1 MFRPV
6 LIAAAVVAALTA
18 VPAALAQAPANDNR
32 ANAQRLGSPP
42 VSVGGTTAGATREN
56 ADPVGACA
64 PVSNNSVWYRLDNT
78 GDGRLIVHLDAA
90 DEIDLTVVVLR
101 RVRSETSFVTCR
113 NTDAKGNADFSFGT
127 ADEGNYLFM
136 VAQRA
141 TSQPGGFRLTL
152 LAPENSEAYPGT
164 HLPARGVTTSVDPLV
179 DSDDA
184 WSTEMRPA
192 RTYRINLVTGGDKC
206 VALALYGPRL
216 RSFASGQPLRSASC
230 GGYLTFTPGPSG
242 GGRYSVRLFA
252 RGGERGEINYR
263 LQVAEAGRD
272 DTSPGVPLQNLEQ
285 RVGML
290 SGRSVDVIDLYRFQV
305 GARSDV
311 VLTLATGERMQT
323 DLALLNDRGGNVRCA
338 CLASGGARMRL
349 QLPRGRY
356 FLALRAREHTG
367 GRYRL
372 RLLVREITKTG
383 ITIDGTRRA
392 FATPGRSVVVAA
404 NVSPPRAG
412 GLVRF
417 KVDRFDPLQGWVFA
431 RFLTAEVGSDG
442 VARVA
447 WIPPS
452 VGRWRIDARFRGT
465 ITRSPSRSGIA
476 TLLVGEPL

>member
-6 LIAAAVVAALTA
+6 LLVAAAVAALTA
-18 VPAALAQAPANDNR
+18 APAALAQGPANDNR
-32 ANAQRLGSPP
+32 ASAQRLGAPP
-42 VSVGGTTAGATREN
+42 VSVGGTTVGATREN
-56 ADPVGACA
+56 ADPAGACA
-64 PVSNNSVWYRLDNT
+64 PTSNSTVWYRLDGT
-78 GDGRLIVHLDAA
+78 GEGRLIVRLDAA
-90 DEIDLTVVVLR
+90 DEVDLTMVVLR

-113 NTDAKGNADFSFGT
+113 NTDAKGNAQFSFGT

-141 TSQPGGFRLTL
+141 SSQPGGFRLNL
-152 LAPENSEAYPGT
+152 LVPENREAYPGT
-164 HLPARGVTTSVDPLV
+164 HLPARGVTTSVDPLI

-184 WSTEMRPA
+184 WSTEMKA
-192 RTYRINLVTGGDKC
+192 AHTYRINLITGAEKC

-216 RSFASGQPLRSASC
+216 RSFASGGPIRSASC
-230 GGYLTFTPGPSG
+230 GGYLTFTPGPGG
-242 GGRYSVRLFA
+242 GGRYSLRVFA
-252 RGGERGEINYR
+252 RGERGETAYR

-272 DTSPGVPLQNLEQ
+272 DTSPGLPLHNLEQ

-323 DLALLNDRGGNVRCA
+323 DLALLNDRGRNVRCA
-338 CLASGGARMRL
+338 CFASGGARMRL

-356 FLALRAREHTG
+356 FLAVRSREHSG

-383 ITIDGTRRA
+383 ISIDGRRSA
-392 FATPGRSVVVAA
+392 SATPGRSVVVAA
-404 NVSPPRAG
+404 KVSPPRAG

-417 KVDRFDPLQGWVFA
+417 RVDRFDPLQGWVFA
-431 RFLTAEVGSDG
+431 RFLTAQVGADG

-465 ITRSPSRSGIA
+465 ITRSPSSSGIA
-476 TLLVGEPL
+476 TLLVAEPL

>member
-1 MFRPV
+1 MLRPV
-6 LIAAAVVAALTA
+6 LLAVAVAVVAALTA
-18 VPAALAQAPANDNR
+18 APAALAQGPANDNR

-42 VSVGGTTAGATREN
+42 VAVGGTTAGATRELN
-56 ADPVGACA
+56 DPSACA
-64 PVSNNSVWYRLDNT
+64 PSSNSVWYRLDGT
-78 GDGRLIVHLDAA
+78 GEGRLIVRLDAA
-90 DEIDLTVVVLR
+90 DEIDLTIIVLR

-113 NTDAKGNADFSFGT
+113 NTDAKGNADFSFST
-127 ADEGNYLFM
+127 ANEGNYLFM
-136 VAQRA
+136 VAQRS

-152 LAPENSEAYPGT
+152 LVPENRESYPGT
-164 HLPARGVTTSVDPLV
+164 HLPARGVTTSVDPLL
-179 DSDDA
+179 DADDA

-192 RTYRINLVTGGDKC
+192 QTYRINLVTGGEKC

-216 RSFASGQPLRSASC
+216 RSFASGGPLRSSAC

-242 GGRYSVRLFA
+242 GGRYSLRVFA
-252 RGGERGEINYR
+252 RGERGQISYR
-263 LQVAEAGRD
+263 LQVAKAGRD
-272 DTSPGVPLQNLEQ
+272 DTSPGVPLPNLQQ
-285 RVGML
+285 RRGML

-323 DLALLNDRGGNVRCA
+323 DLALLNDRGRDVRCS

-356 FLALRAREHTG
+356 FLAVRAREHTG

-383 ITIDGTRRA
+383 ITIDGRRRA
-392 FATPGRSVVVAA
+392 FATPGRAVVIAA
-404 NVSPPRAG
+404 RVSPPRAG

-431 RFLTAEVGSDG
+431 RFLTARVGPDG
-442 VARVA
+442 IARVA

-465 ITRSPSRSGIA
+465 ITRSPSRSGTA
-476 TLLVGEPL
+476 ALLVGEPL

>member
-1 MFRPV
+1 MSRLV
-6 LIAAAVVAALTA
+6 LLVAAAVAVLTA
-18 VPAALAQAPANDNR
+18 SQAALAQGPANDSR
-32 ANAQRLGSPP
+32 ANPQRIGSPP
-42 VSVGGTTAGATREN
+42 VSVGGTTVAATRDVN
-56 ADPVGACA
+56 DPGGCA
-64 PVSNNSVWYRLDNT
+64 QTTNSVWYRLDGT
-78 GDGRLIVHLDAA
+78 GKGRLIVRLDAA
-90 DEIDLTVVVLR
+90 DEVDLTIVVLR

-127 ADEGNYLFM
+127 ADDGNYLFM

-141 TSQPGGFRLTL
+141 TSQPGAFRLTV
-152 LAPENSEAYPGT
+152 LAPENREAYPGT
-164 HLPARGVTTSVDPLV
+164 HLPARGVTTSVDALL

-184 WSTEMRPA
+184 WSTELRA
-192 RTYRINLVTGGDKC
+192 AHTYRINLVTGGDTC

-216 RSFASGQPLRSASC
+216 RSFASAGPLRSAAC
-230 GGYLTFTPGPSG
+230 GGYLTFTPGPGG
-242 GGRYSVRLFA
+242 GGRYSVRVFA
-252 RGGERGEINYR
+252 RGERGQIRYR
-263 LQVAEAGRD
+263 LQVAVAGRD
-272 DTSPGVPLQNLEQ
+272 DTSPGVPLHNLEQ
-285 RVGML
+285 RVGLL

-311 VLTLATGERMQT
+311 VLTLATGEQMQT
-323 DLALLNDRGGNVRCA
+323 DLALLNDRGRNVRCA

-356 FLALRAREHTG
+356 FLALRSREHTG

-383 ITIDGTRRA
+383 ISIDGKRRA

-404 NVSPPRAG
+404 KVTPTRAG

-431 RFLTAEVGSDG
+431 RFLTAQVGAYG

-447 WIPPS
+447 WTPPS
-452 VGRWRIDARFRGT
+452 VGRWRVDARFRGT
-465 ITRSPSRSGIA
+465 IARSPSSSGIA
-476 TLLVGEPL
+476 TLLVAEPL